1 MCTATVVMA
10 LMPGQ
15 RQMKLLGESS
25 GGLCGVME
33 KAERGARPACVVL
46 VSAGLFEALS
56 VPFCGVG
63 MVFHHSEGCAKDKC
77 VKFHP

>member
-1 MCTATVVMA
+1 MA

-25 GGLCGVME
+25 GGMCGVME

-46 VSAGLFEALS
+46 VSTGLFEALP

-63 MVFHHSEGCAKDKC
+63 MVICCSEGCAEDQC
-77 VKFHP
+77 VKFHL